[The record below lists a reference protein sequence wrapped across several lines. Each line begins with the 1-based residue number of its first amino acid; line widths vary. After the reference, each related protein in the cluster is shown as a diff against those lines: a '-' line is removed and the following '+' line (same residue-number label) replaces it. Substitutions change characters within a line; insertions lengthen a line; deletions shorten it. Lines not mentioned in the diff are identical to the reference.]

1 MSTESKSTREA
12 VEKLKIRLTAAE
24 KTRLQGEAVAAGI
37 SVSELLRRRVLGK
50 PVPRG
55 IEVAQLSA
63 LRALAQAILDR
74 RVGTESD
81 EVLRHIEA
89 DMLRIE
95 IESLG
100 SAETDK

>member
-1 MSTESKSTREA
+1 MSREAKSKSEA
-12 VEKLKIRLTAAE
+12 VEKLKIRVTAAE
-24 KTRLQGEAVAAGI
+24 KTRLQSEAAAVGI

-50 PVPRG
+50 PIPRG
-55 IEVAQLSA
+55 TEVAQLSA

-95 IESLG
+95 IESLRG
-100 SAETDK
+100 EATDK